1 MNLNKSM
8 MTHAALILIA
18 LVLWYVEWGSCL
30 SDPPAK
36 DGNSDNSVAQEIDP
50 PEEWLKARQD
60 IKFKTQLKNF
70 GRSFSLSSDSS
81 STGKQNEVSQED
93 PSSRA
98 KDKKEKLWYMGNKRL
113 DRALSGRKSISSEEN
128 YETFKD
134 LVESDGF
141 IDKTNFTITF
151 MEELHYATAILRP
164 KRTGKSSVLKMLKE
178 FFSKPRIDIDSYDP
192 ITRDHKN
199 STYTAKSTFVRTLVW
214 DPAVR
219 REVINGINTKVDSD
233 TFIDDHMNKWPI
245 IWVSMFSLQFSP
257 PSPSLSKIEEKLSTE
272 VVQETFKE
280 HEDVLFIKM
289 AEMACMIKYDD
300 WSKDSYQ
307 KLMKDFGLDE
317 FKEMESKITRIWL
330 RFGESMDPRIQKFY
344 RFYKGMPPYNDVG
357 DSLKLLSRILHD
369 FYGRKVIVLVDE
381 HDAPV
386 QKMYSKISLD
396 RPEGNADIIKS
407 INDYAATLADL
418 LGNVSKENEKY
429 TRKFLMC
436 GISNSVINAP
446 SSAFN
451 ILDKHNALDT
461 RFAKFF

>member
-1 MNLNKSM
+1 M

-18 LVLWYVEWGSCL
+18 LALWYVEWGSCF
-30 SDPPAK
+30 SDPPAN
-36 DGNSDNSVAQEIDP
+36 DGNSDNNVVQEIEVDP

-60 IKFKTQLKNF
+60 IKTQLKNF
-70 GRSFSLSSDSS
+70 GISFSRSSDISDSS
-81 STGKQNEVSQED
+81 STGKQNEVFQED
-93 PSSRA
+93 PSLRA
-98 KDKKEKLWYMGNKRL
+98 KDKKEKLWIMGQKRL

-128 YETFKD
+128 YEAFKD

-151 MEELHYATAILRP
+151 MEGLHYATAILRP
-164 KRTGKSSVLKMLKE
+164 KRTGKSMALKMLKE
-178 FFSKPRIDIDSYDP
+178 FFGKPKIDIDSYDP
-192 ITRDHKN
+192 ITRDHKH

-219 REVINGINTKVDSD
+219 REVFEDFRKDPKDSKY
-233 TFIDDHMNKWPI
+233 FIDDHMNKWPI
-245 IWVSMFSLQFSP
+245 IWVSMFSLEFSP
-257 PSPSLSKIEEKLSTE
+257 PSPSLSEIQEKLSTE
-272 VVQETFKE
+272 VVKETFKE
-280 HEDVLFIKM
+280 HEDVLFILMVEK
-289 AEMACMIKYDD
+289 ACSLKYKRINREKYLEMLKY
-300 WSKDSYQ
+300 
-307 KLMKDFGLDE
+307 LDIE
-317 FKEMESKITRIWL
+317 EKKSLSAKIGILWDNYGKEM
-330 RFGESMDPRIQKFY
+330 DPDIQKFY
-344 RFYKGMPPYNDVG
+344 KFYKGMPPYNNVG
-357 DSLKLLSRILHD
+357 DSLKLLSRILHE
-369 FYGRKVIVLVDE
+369 FYDRKVIVLVDE

-386 QKMYSKISLD
+386 QDMYSKISLD

-407 INDYAATLADL
+407 INDYAATLAKL

-451 ILDKHNALDT
+451 ILDKYNALDT

>member
-30 SDPPAK
+30 SDPPTK

-60 IKFKTQLKNF
+60 IKFKTQLKIF

-164 KRTGKSSVLKMLKE
+164 KRTGKSSALKMLKE

-192 ITRDHKN
+192 ITRDHKH

-219 REVINGINTKVDSD
+219 REVIKDINPKVDSD
-233 TFIDDHMNKWPI
+233 TFIDDHMNKWPV

-257 PSPSLSKIEEKLSTE
+257 PSPSLSEIEEKLSTE
-272 VVQETFKE
+272 VVRKTFKE
-280 HEDVLFIKM
+280 HEDVLFILMVK
-289 AEMACMIKYDD
+289 EACYIKYKRVTKETYEAIWTD
-300 WSKDSYQ
+300 YE
-307 KLMKDFGLDE
+307 LAGAEGLSN
-317 FKEMESKITRIWL
+317 KNKNTME
-330 RFGESMDPRIQKFY
+330 
-344 RFYKGMPPYNDVG
+344 
-357 DSLKLLSRILHD
+357 
-369 FYGRKVIVLVDE
+369 
-381 HDAPV
+381 
-386 QKMYSKISLD
+386 
-396 RPEGNADIIKS
+396 
-407 INDYAATLADL
+407 
-418 LGNVSKENEKY
+418 
-429 TRKFLMC
+429 
-436 GISNSVINAP
+436 
-446 SSAFN
+446 
-451 ILDKHNALDT
+451 
-461 RFAKFF
+461 

>member
-1 MNLNKSM
+1 M
-8 MTHAALILIA
+8 MTHAALILVA

-60 IKFKTQLKNF
+60 IKFKTQLKIF

-93 PSSRA
+93 SSSRA

-164 KRTGKSSVLKMLKE
+164 KMTGKSMALKMLKE
-178 FFSKPRIDIDSYDP
+178 FFSKPKIDVDSYDP
-192 ITRDHKN
+192 ITRDHRN

-219 REVINGINTKVDSD
+219 KEVIEGINTKVDSD
-233 TFIDDHMNKWPI
+233 MFIDDHMNKWPI

-280 HEDVLFIKM
+280 HEDVLFILMVEKACSLKYKEVTRETFLKILKDHKIEEKKSLSAKIEILWDNYGEKM
-289 AEMACMIKYDD
+289 T
-300 WSKDSYQ
+300 Q
-307 KLMKDFGLDE
+307 KVK
-317 FKEMESKITRIWL
+317 
-330 RFGESMDPRIQKFY
+330 KFY
-344 RFYKGMPPYNDVG
+344 QFYSGEPPYNNVG

-451 ILDKHNALDT
+451 ILDKHNALDS
-461 RFAKFF
+461 RYSKFF